1 MIERD
6 DSGKFITKDYTGK
19 EINDNWI
26 ILGRNYCKGRAA
38 RYKAKCKFCNNEV
51 IRTLYS
57 LQHSKCDC
65 QKVSI
70 PESRIGTEVGCYNII
85 GIIKN
90 KNKDTR
96 YICKCKYCGKK
107 HMYTWNDLNNIKA
120 DKCFHVNKYGVKRQ
134 QMYKWKSRRLG
145 CIYRGMI
152 QRCYNNLSNNN
163 GWKDYG
169 AKGIRVCDEWKD
181 DPMAF
186 QKWAYENGYE
196 ENLTIDRIDSN
207 GNYCPENCRWI
218 TLSEN
223 VILAHTKYITIN
235 GETLDAK
242 GWAEK
247 IGVDREK
254 IYYVRRKYGDDAVLQ
269 YIKDKLQNEISK
281 YDNMTYVYIEV
292 DGMRKTQTEWNRYL
306 KCGKDTI
313 GAYYRTHTLEET
325 QEYIRKRIEK
335 MNK

>member
-26 ILGRNYCKGRAA
+26 ILERNYCKGRAA

-51 IRTLYS
+51 TRTLYS

-120 DKCFHVNKYGVKRQ
+120 DKCFHVNKYGIKRQ

-186 QKWAYENGYE
+186 QQWAYENGYE
-196 ENLTIDRIDSN
+196 ENLTIDRIDAN

-218 TLSEN
+218 TLAEN
-223 VILAHTKYITIN
+223 TIRACSNYITVN
-235 GETLDAK
+235 GETLNQKEWCEKLDIPK
-242 GWAEK
+242 DK
-247 IGVDREK
+247 IGYIK
-254 IYYVRRKYGDDAVLQ
+254 RKYGDDVVINF
-269 YIKDKLQNEISK
+269 IKDMIEKGYSDLENK
-281 YDNMTYVYIEV
+281 TKVYIEV
-292 DGMRKTQTEWNRYL
+292 DGNRKTQSEWNKIL
-306 KCGKDTI
+306 GLGKDTV
-313 GAYYRTHTLEET
+313 GAYMRSHTLNET
-325 QEYIRKRIEK
+325 IEYIKRKLK
-335 MNK
+335 NKNS